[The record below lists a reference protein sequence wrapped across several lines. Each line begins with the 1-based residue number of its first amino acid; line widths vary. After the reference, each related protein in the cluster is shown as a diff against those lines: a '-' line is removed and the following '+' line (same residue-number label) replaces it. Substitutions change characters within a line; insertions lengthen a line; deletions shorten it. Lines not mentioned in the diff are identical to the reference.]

1 MISTIQHSWLC
12 HCGFRSRHRSSGCSL
27 MPPIGH
33 RKWFVTRLWN
43 CQKESNSFSFSLN
56 HTCTQKTDGGW
67 KAVKRLLFSVYLH
80 RFLAVITVTS
90 AALCEWNALAVGLC
104 TTSEDFLLCLPWQQ
118 QHKLSFYN
126 LNSSS
131 NAILF
136 FKQTFIQSSSQREAW
151 DWFPCVTLW
160 K

>member
-43 CQKESNSFSFSLN
+43 CQKESNSFSSSLN

-80 RFLAVITVTS
+80 RFWLWLQQRAQLFASEMLSLLDSVPPAKTS
-90 AALCEWNALAVGLC
+90 CCVFHDSNNTSFHFAALILPLMQFYSSSKHSFKVAVSGKPGI
-104 TTSEDFLLCLPWQQ
+104 DFL
-118 QHKLSFYN
+118 
-126 LNSSS
+126 
-131 NAILF
+131 
-136 FKQTFIQSSSQREAW
+136 
-151 DWFPCVTLW
+151 V
-160 K
+160 